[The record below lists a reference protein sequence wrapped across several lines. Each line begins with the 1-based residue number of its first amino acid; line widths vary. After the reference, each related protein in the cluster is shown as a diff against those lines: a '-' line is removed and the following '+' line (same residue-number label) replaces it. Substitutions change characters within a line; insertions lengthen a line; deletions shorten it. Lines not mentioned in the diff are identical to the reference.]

1 MKVFYSS
8 SFFGGFLFLIRS
20 PTKNPLTFGRKCQ
33 MVIFALPYRAMV
45 STFYKN
51 LPPKKVLHFEK
62 SRLKIPLV
70 MGCPRSEDRSRSLD
84 GSSRYCMFRKDFNT
98 EGFDMSLSRT
108 FKVLIKLGSL
118 TSLNRY
124 VAFITVAFVSCLISS
139 TATVGQIVL
148 SIVV

>member
-33 MVIFALPYRAMV
+33 MVIFALSNRAMV

-70 MGCPRSEDRSRSLD
+70 MGWPHLKNSKSSHKNWFANIVESMGRIDYRCFCFLSGFSNSYCWSSCYYPSKFEFYLYSSWHNHFLSLC
-84 GSSRYCMFRKDFNT
+84 YQWT
-98 EGFDMSLSRT
+98 
-108 FKVLIKLGSL
+108 
-118 TSLNRY
+118 
-124 VAFITVAFVSCLISS
+124 
-139 TATVGQIVL
+139 
-148 SIVV
+148 